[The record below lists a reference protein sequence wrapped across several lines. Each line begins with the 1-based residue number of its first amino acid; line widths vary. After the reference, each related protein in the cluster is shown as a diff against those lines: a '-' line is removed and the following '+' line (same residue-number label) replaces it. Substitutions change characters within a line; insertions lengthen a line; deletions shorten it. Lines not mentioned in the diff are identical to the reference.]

1 MPSYHRRC
9 NKCGLQCV
17 GQVCHLCHVA
27 RRRPEL
33 PPCPDCQAP
42 LHRKSKPLADREP
55 GSKFYGAHGYC
66 TGCVKRN
73 RRAGNA
79 PQPKVRTM
87 VSNPQ
92 PRIVV
97 KAALTGDERANAL
110 CREVGPAL
118 YDWAAE
124 GNAGAQQEAKSVCA
138 GCPIRERCLEVA
150 LINKEAYGVF
160 GGLSVNER
168 NRLRAERKKQAA

>member
-9 NKCGLQCV
+9 DNCGMQCV
-17 GQVCHLCHVA
+17 GKLCHPCHRA
-27 RRRPEL
+27 NRRPVL
-33 PPCPDCQAP
+33 DACTDCKAP
-42 LHRKSKPLADREP
+42 LHRKSTPTPERAP

-66 TGCVKRN
+66 TGCLKRN
-73 RRAGNA
+73 IRAGNA
-79 PQPKVRTM
+79 PQPKARTM

-97 KAALTGDERANAL
+97 KAALTNEERADAL
-110 CREVGPAL
+110 CREVGHDL

-124 GNAGAQQEAKSVCA
+124 GNPGAQQEAKNVCR

-150 LINKEAYGVF
+150 LANKEAYGVF
-160 GGLSVNER
+160 GGMSVNER
-168 NRLRAERKKQAA
+168 NRLRAERKKAAA